1 MADFNPAEVNKLIHA
16 PIRLGIMTILN
27 SVNKVN
33 FIYLRKKLDVTDGN
47 LSSHMEKLE
56 KAGYIKV
63 KKTFIDKKPN
73 TVYSITEK
81 GKKAFRSYL
90 EHLEKILEG
99 SED

>member
-1 MADFNPAEVNKLIHA
+1 MGDFNPSEVNKMIHA

-27 SVNKVN
+27 SARKVN

-56 KAGYIKV
+56 KAGYVSV

-73 TVYSITEK
+73 TVYRITEK
-81 GKKAFRSYL
+81 GKKAFRGYL
-90 EHLEKILEG
+90 EHLEKILEE
-99 SED
+99 S

>member
-1 MADFNPAEVNKLIHA
+1 MGNFNPSEVNKLIHA

-27 SVNKVN
+27 SVKKVN
-33 FIYLRKKLDVTDGN
+33 FIYLREKLDVTDGN

-56 KAGYIKV
+56 KAGYVNV
-63 KKTFIDKKPN
+63 KKSFVDKKPN

-90 EHLEKILEG
+90 EHLERIIEK
-99 SED
+99 S

>member
-1 MADFNPAEVNKLIHA
+1 MKDFNPAEVNKLIHA

-27 SVNKVN
+27 SVTKVN
-33 FIYLRKKLDVTDGN
+33 FLYLRKKLDVTDGN

-56 KAGYIKV
+56 EAGYVSV
-63 KKTFIDKKPN
+63 KKTFLDKKPN
-73 TVYSITEK
+73 TIYRITEK

-99 SED
+99 SEN

>member
-1 MADFNPAEVNKLIHA
+1 MEGFNPAEVNKLIHA

-27 SVNKVN
+27 SVNKAN

-56 KAGYIKV
+56 KEGYIKV
-63 KKTFIDKKPN
+63 KKEFVDRKPN
-73 TVYSITEK
+73 TIYRITEK

-90 EHLEKILEG
+90 EHLGRILEEG
-99 SED
+99 

>member
-1 MADFNPAEVNKLIHA
+1 MEDFNPAEVNKLIHA

-73 TVYSITEK
+73 TVYNITEK

-90 EHLEKILEG
+90 EHLEKILEE

>member
-1 MADFNPAEVNKLIHA
+1 MEDFNPSEVNKLIHA

-27 SVNKVN
+27 SVKKVN
-33 FIYLRKKLDVTDGN
+33 FIYLREKLDVTDGN

-56 KAGYIKV
+56 KEGYVNV
-63 KKTFIDKKPN
+63 KKSFVDKKPN

-90 EHLEKILEG
+90 EHLEKIIEE
-99 SED
+99 S

>member
-1 MADFNPAEVNKLIHA
+1 MGAFNPSEVNKLIHA

-27 SVNKVN
+27 SAKKVN

-56 KAGYIKV
+56 KAGYVNV
-63 KKTFIDKKPN
+63 KKTFKDKKPN

-81 GKKAFRSYL
+81 GKKAFRAYL
-90 EHLEKILEG
+90 EHLEEILAE
-99 SED
+99 S

>member
-1 MADFNPAEVNKLIHA
+1 MEDFNPAEVDKLIHA

-27 SVNKVN
+27 SVDKVN
-33 FIYLRKKLDVTDGN
+33 FIYLREKLDVTDGN

-56 KAGYIKV
+56 KAGYVNV
-63 KKTFIDKKPN
+63 KKSFVDKKPN

-90 EHLEKILEG
+90 EHLEKILE
-99 SED
+99 EN

>member
-1 MADFNPAEVNKLIHA
+1 MEDFNPAEVNKLIHA

-27 SVNKVN
+27 SVRKVN
-33 FIYLRKKLDVTDGN
+33 FLYLRKKLGVTDGN

-56 KAGYIKV
+56 KAGYVSV
-63 KKTFIDKKPN
+63 KKTFLDKKPN
-73 TVYSITEK
+73 TIYRITEK

-90 EHLEKILEG
+90 EYLEKILEG

>member
-1 MADFNPAEVNKLIHA
+1 
-16 PIRLGIMTILN
+16 MTILN
-27 SVNKVN
+27 SVRKVN

-56 KAGYIKV
+56 KAGYVSV
-63 KKTFIDKKPN
+63 KKTFLDKKPN
-73 TVYSITEK
+73 TIYRITEK
-81 GKKAFRSYL
+81 GKKAFRAYL

>member
-1 MADFNPAEVNKLIHA
+1 MENFNPAEVNKLIHA

-33 FIYLRKKLDVTDGN
+33 FIYLRKKLEVTDGN

-56 KAGYIKV
+56 KAGYVSV

-81 GKKAFRSYL
+81 GKKAFRGYL
-90 EHLEKILEG
+90 EHLEKIIEE
-99 SED
+99 S

>member
-1 MADFNPAEVNKLIHA
+1 MEDFNPAEVNKLIHA

-27 SVNKVN
+27 SVRKVN
-33 FIYLRKKLDVTDGN
+33 FLYLRKKLDVTDGN

-56 KAGYIKV
+56 EAGYVSV
-63 KKTFIDKKPN
+63 KKTFLDKKPN
-73 TVYSITEK
+73 TIYRITEK

-99 SED
+99 SEN

>member
-1 MADFNPAEVNKLIHA
+1 MEDFNPAEVNKLIHA

-33 FIYLRKKLDVTDGN
+33 FLYLRKKLEVTDGN

-56 KAGYIKV
+56 KEGYVKV

-81 GKKAFRSYL
+81 GKKAFRGYL
-90 EHLEKILEG
+90 KHLEKIIESG
-99 SED
+99 